1 MGPRTREVSSLSDAC
16 VPGSN
21 LIDYQHH
28 SDAAKVCRPDRE
40 SPGQSRQRAI
50 ARSIWRRRIIA
61 FLNSVLM
68 GPLVSLDHMDA
79 TAKYQIDGNSAAN
92 AGDCMPARD
101 CLLVVIGSSE
111 YDLDLIRAGKRL
123 AEALHAVWAVV
134 NVETSAFRFVPDRD
148 RDRRVEI
155 VQIAESL
162 GAEGV
167 TLHGDSPAK
176 TIAGYARL
184 RRASK
189 ILVGSPTQFGWHAL
203 TQYARV
209 AALKRRAPGIEI
221 LSIAPRA
228 SAMRTAR
235 VETPLPLRREVL
247 SRTRVRD
254 YLWGLTVTAI
264 CTVIAW
270 PVADHFDL
278 INIVMIYLLGAALGG
293 LFLGRGPSA
302 LTAVTNIL
310 AFDYFFVP
318 PRFSFLVL
326 DPSYVVTFAAMLLVA
341 LIIANLMIAVRAQ
354 TEAAGAREHH
364 TAALY
369 VIARDLSIARDIDA
383 MVATAVR
390 HIGEILQSYAQ
401 VLICDESGQIIAPPL
416 PTSRD
421 QRPKLNLMVAQ
432 WVAARRERA
441 GVGTREFPAERAR
454 YLPLR
459 GSRTIIGVLAVER
472 ADPADALLPEQQ
484 RLLEAIAD
492 QLALALERARLAELA
507 HAAQLVAER
516 AAIRN
521 TLLASISHDLRTP
534 LSAIAGAGSIVAQ
547 SDFVLDLYRRVTL
560 GRLIEDKARDMSDLL
575 TNVLELVRL
584 ESGTDVLNRDWHAL
598 NELVGL
604 ALGRHES
611 RLTGW
616 KVTTELPPD
625 LPLLSLDAGLIVQ
638 LLGNLLENAIKYTP
652 PGTHIQISAQ
662 CEDDTVR
669 LVVEDTG
676 PGFGLDAPERLF
688 EKFTRGRVESN
699 SGGVGLG
706 LAICR
711 AVARLHGGDIWA
723 AASPM
728 GGARFEVTIPLV
740 EDTATVET
748 PPSIA

>member
-1 MGPRTREVSSLSDAC
+1 MSGPPSTTTSGPAGEGAHQLA
-16 VPGSN
+16 
-21 LIDYQHH
+21 
-28 SDAAKVCRPDRE
+28 DRMDVT
-40 SPGQSRQRAI
+40 SKYKI
-50 ARSIWRRRIIA
+50 AS
-61 FLNSVLM
+61 
-68 GPLVSLDHMDA
+68 G
-79 TAKYQIDGNSAAN
+79 SAAN
-92 AGDCMPARD
+92 AEDCAGARD

-111 YDLDLIRAGKRL
+111 YDLDLIHAGKRL
-123 AEALHAVWAVV
+123 AEALHAVWTVV
-134 NVETSAFRFVPDRD
+134 NVETSTFRFLPDRD
-148 RDRRVEI
+148 RDRRLEFVR
-155 VQIAESL
+155 IADSL

-184 RRASK
+184 RQASK
-189 ILVGSPTQFGWHAL
+189 ILIGSPTQFGWHAL

-209 AALKRRAPGIEI
+209 AALKRLTPGIEI
-221 LSIAPRA
+221 LAIAPR
-228 SAMRTAR
+228 
-235 VETPLPLRREVL
+235 
-247 SRTRVRD
+247 SRTVRTPRMAAPMRRGRSAAHSQTRARH
-254 YLWGLTVTAI
+254 YLWGLAVTAI
-264 CTVIAW
+264 CTIIAW
-270 PVADHFDL
+270 PIAGHFDL
-278 INIVMIYLLGAALGG
+278 INIVMIYLLGAAMGG
-293 LFLGRGPSA
+293 LLLGRGPSA

-326 DPSYVVTFAAMLLVA
+326 DTSYIVTFAAMLLVA
-341 LIIANLMIAVRAQ
+341 LIIANLVITVREQ
-354 TEAAGAREHH
+354 TEAAGAREHY

-369 VIARDLSIARDIDA
+369 VIARDLSIGRDVDA

-390 HIGEILQSYAQ
+390 HIGEILQAYAQ
-401 VLICDESGQIIAPPL
+401 VLMCDESGQIIAPQVP
-416 PTSRD
+416 PTSD
-421 QRPKLNLMVAQ
+421 QRPKVNLAVAQ
-432 WVAARRERA
+432 WVAAKRERA
-441 GVGTREFPAERAR
+441 GVGTRQFPVERAR

-459 GSRTIIGVLAVER
+459 GSRATIGVLAVER
-472 ADPADALLPEQQ
+472 ADPTDALLSEQQ

-507 HAAQLVAER
+507 HAAHVAAER
-516 AAIRN
+516 AAMRN

-584 ESGTDVLNRDWHAL
+584 ESGADMLNRDWHAL
-598 NELVGL
+598 NELIGL
-604 ALGRHES
+604 AIGRHES
-611 RLTGW
+611 RLSGW
-616 KVTTELPPD
+616 EVTTDLPAD
-625 LPLLSLDAGLIVQ
+625 LPLLSLDANLMVQ
-638 LLGNLLENAIKYTP
+638 LLSNLLENAIKYTP
-652 PGTHIQISAQ
+652 PGTHIQISAR
-662 CEDDTVR
+662 CEDTVVR

-676 PGFGLDAPERLF
+676 PGLGIDAPEELF

-728 GGARFEVTIPLV
+728 GGARFEVTIPMV
-740 EDTATVET
+740 DEPATVET
-748 PPSIA
+748 PSSIA

>member
-1 MGPRTREVSSLSDAC
+1 MDV
-16 VPGSN
+16 
-21 LIDYQHH
+21 
-28 SDAAKVCRPDRE
+28 
-40 SPGQSRQRAI
+40 
-50 ARSIWRRRIIA
+50 RS
-61 FLNSVLM
+61 
-68 GPLVSLDHMDA
+68 
-79 TAKYQIDGNSAAN
+79 KYQIADESAAN
-92 AGDCMPARD
+92 AEDGIAARD

-111 YDLDLIRAGKRL
+111 YGLDLIRAGKRL
-123 AEALHAVWAVV
+123 AEALHAVWTVV

-148 RDRRVEI
+148 RDRRLEI

-184 RRASK
+184 RQASK

-209 AALKRRAPGIEI
+209 AALKRLAPGIEI

-228 SAMRTAR
+228 PALHTVRA
-235 VETPLPLRREVL
+235 ETPNQLRPREVH
-247 SRTRVRD
+247 SHTRARD

-270 PVADHFDL
+270 PIADHFDL

-302 LTAVTNIL
+302 LTAMTNIL

-326 DPSYVVTFAAMLLVA
+326 DPSYIVTFAAMLLVA

-383 MVATAVR
+383 MVATAQR
-390 HIGEILQSYAQ
+390 HIGEILQAHAR
-401 VLICDESGQIIAPPL
+401 VLMCDESGQIIAPQL
-416 PTSRD
+416 PVNRD
-421 QRPKLNLMVAQ
+421 QRPRLNLTVAQ
-432 WVAARRERA
+432 WVAAKRERA
-441 GVGTREFPAERAR
+441 GVGTRQFPAERAR

-459 GSRTIIGVLAVER
+459 GSRTTIGVLAVER
-472 ADPADALLPEQQ
+472 ADPADALLSEQQ

-516 AAIRN
+516 AAMRN

-547 SDFVLDLYRRVTL
+547 ADFVLDLYRRVTL

-584 ESGTDVLNRDWHAL
+584 ESGADVLNRDWHAL

-616 KVTTELPPD
+616 KVTTDLPPD
-625 LPLLSLDAGLIVQ
+625 LPLLSLDASLMVQ

-652 PGTHIQISAQ
+652 PGTHVHISALY
-662 CEDDTVR
+662 EDSAVR
-669 LVVEDTG
+669 LVVDDTG
-676 PGFGLDAPERLF
+676 PGLGIDAPDKLF

>member
-1 MGPRTREVSSLSDAC
+1 
-16 VPGSN
+16 
-21 LIDYQHH
+21 
-28 SDAAKVCRPDRE
+28 
-40 SPGQSRQRAI
+40 
-50 ARSIWRRRIIA
+50 
-61 FLNSVLM
+61 M
-68 GPLVSLDHMDA
+68 GPLVSLNGMDV

-92 AGDCMPARD
+92 AEDCMPARD

-134 NVETSAFRFVPDRD
+134 NVETSAFRFFPDRD
-148 RDRRVEI
+148 RDRRLEI
-155 VQIAESL
+155 VQIAESQ

-176 TIAGYARL
+176 SIAGYARL

-189 ILVGSPTQFGWHAL
+189 ILVGASTQFGWHAL
-203 TQYARV
+203 TQYARI
-209 AALKRRAPGIEI
+209 AALKRLAPGIEI

-228 SAMRTAR
+228 LAMRITQATAPMR
-235 VETPLPLRREVL
+235 LRREVH
-247 SRTRVRD
+247 SRPRVRD

-270 PVADHFDL
+270 PIADHFDL

-302 LTAVTNIL
+302 LTAITNIL

-326 DPSYVVTFAAMLLVA
+326 DTSYVVTFAAMLLVA

-369 VIARDLSIARDIDA
+369 VIARDLSIARDVDA

-390 HIGEILQSYAQ
+390 HIGEILQAYAQ
-401 VLICDESGQIIAPPL
+401 VLMCDESGQIIAPQSPAN
-416 PTSRD
+416 RD
-421 QRPKLNLMVAQ
+421 LHPRLNLVVAQ
-432 WVAARRERA
+432 WVAAKRERA
-441 GVGTREFPAERAR
+441 GIGTREFPAERAR

-459 GSRTIIGVLAVER
+459 GSRTTIGVLVVER
-472 ADPADALLPEQQ
+472 ADPANALLSEQQ

-516 AAIRN
+516 AAMRN

-547 SDFVLDLYRRVTL
+547 GDFVLDLYRRVTL

-584 ESGTDVLNRDWHAL
+584 ESGADVLNRDWHAL

-604 ALGRHES
+604 ALGQHES
-611 RLTGW
+611 RLSGW
-616 KVTTELPPD
+616 KVTTDLPPD
-625 LPLLSLDAGLIVQ
+625 LPLLSLDAGLMVQ

-652 PGTHIQISAQ
+652 PGTHIHISARY
-662 CEDDTVR
+662 EDNSVN

-676 PGFGLDAPERLF
+676 PGLGLDAPDKLF

-723 AASPM
+723 ADSPM
-728 GGARFEVTIPLV
+728 GGARFEVTIPMV
-740 EDTATVET
+740 EDTATVGT
-748 PPSIA
+748 PTSIA

>member
-1 MGPRTREVSSLSDAC
+1 VATSGLA
-16 VPGSN
+16 
-21 LIDYQHH
+21 
-28 SDAAKVCRPDRE
+28 
-40 SPGQSRQRAI
+40 
-50 ARSIWRRRIIA
+50 
-61 FLNSVLM
+61 
-68 GPLVSLDHMDA
+68 DHMDV
-79 TAKYQIDGNSAAN
+79 TSKYQIDGNSAVTAEDSV
-92 AGDCMPARD
+92 ALRD

-123 AEALHAVWAVV
+123 AEALHAVWTVV

-148 RDRRVEI
+148 RDRRLEI

-176 TIAGYARL
+176 TIARYARL
-184 RRASK
+184 RQASK

-209 AALKRRAPGIEI
+209 AALKRLAPGIEI

-228 SAMRTAR
+228 PAMIIAR
-235 VETPLPLRREVL
+235 AATPMRLRRRQVQ
-247 SRTRVRD
+247 SRTRARD
-254 YLWGLTVTAI
+254 YLWGLAITAV
-264 CTVIAW
+264 CTAIAW
-270 PVADHFDL
+270 PIADHFDL

-326 DPSYVVTFAAMLLVA
+326 DTSYVVTFAAMLLVT

-390 HIGEILQSYAQ
+390 HIGEILQAYAQ
-401 VLICDESGQIIAPPL
+401 VLMCDESGQIIAPSSPG
-416 PTSRD
+416 TRD
-421 QRPKLNLMVAQ
+421 QRPKLNLIVAQ
-432 WVAARRERA
+432 WVAAKRERA
-441 GVGTREFPAERAR
+441 GVGTRHFPAEHAR

-459 GSRTIIGVLAVER
+459 GSRTTIGVLAVER
-472 ADPADALLPEQQ
+472 ADPGDALLSEQQ
-484 RLLEAIAD
+484 RLLEAVAD

-507 HAAQLVAER
+507 HSAQLVAER
-516 AAIRN
+516 AAMRN

-547 SDFVLDLYRRVTL
+547 GDFVLDLYRRVTL

-584 ESGTDVLNRDWHAL
+584 ESGSDVLNRDWHAL

-604 ALGRHES
+604 ALGQHES
-611 RLTGW
+611 RLAGW
-616 KVTTELPPD
+616 KVTTDLPPD
-625 LPLLSLDAGLIVQ
+625 LPLLSLDANLIVQ
-638 LLGNLLENAIKYTP
+638 LLGNLLENAVKYTP
-652 PGTHIQISAQ
+652 PGTHIHISARD
-662 CEDDTVR
+662 EDGSVR

-676 PGFGLDAPERLF
+676 PGLGLDAPEQLF
-688 EKFTRGRVESN
+688 EKFTRGRVESS

-740 EDTATVET
+740 EDTATVAT